1 MKIGFAANEADGA
14 AFALFLNVD
23 GKMMVKQ
30 THDNVMT
37 IDDLAKYLKLSTS
50 TLYKLCAEGKVP
62 GTKIGRHWRFRK
74 DIIDNWL
81 GNVPRI
87 TKK

>member
-1 MKIGFAANEADGA
+1 MA
-14 AFALFLNVD
+14 
-23 GKMMVKQ
+23 KQ
-30 THDNVMT
+30 THDNIMT

-62 GTKIGRHWRFRK
+62 GTKVGRHWRFRK

-81 GNVPRI
+81 GEAPRRS
-87 TKK
+87 KK